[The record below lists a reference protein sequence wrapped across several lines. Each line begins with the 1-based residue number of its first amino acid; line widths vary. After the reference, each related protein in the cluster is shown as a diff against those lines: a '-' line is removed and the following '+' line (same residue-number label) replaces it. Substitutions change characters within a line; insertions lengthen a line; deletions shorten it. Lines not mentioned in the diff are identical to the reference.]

1 MPTTPAMQWQAYL
14 AALKGNFTKIAKLE
28 FLQPDNSVAF
38 AVDNNYKNRRSVA
51 FIQEGNLS
59 VNLQN
64 GMRRQAS
71 ITLSNTDGEYDYN
84 VNNIWFGTRIRLQ
97 EGLILPDG
105 TEFYI
110 PQGVFY
116 IKDPEDNYFPDRK
129 TVTFNLVDK
138 WAVLNNDLFGTLEG
152 IYEVPVNS
160 PIFNAIS
167 SVLLLPKSGISGDAP
182 IDNVPPLFTEYYN
195 GKTTHLPNG
204 TDFPLTYTPYTYR
217 NDSENGTYA
226 DIILALNSMLVGW
239 IGYDQTGRLRLDPS
253 QDDIDDSTK
262 PILWEF
268 TPTEQQFL
276 GASYVL
282 KNSEV
287 YNDIIVQGESNDE
300 YAQIGGRAI
309 NQDPASDTNI
319 FSSVGRR
326 PLRLSSSGYYTEQQ
340 CKDLA
345 AWHLK
350 RNTVLKKS
358 VTISSTQMFHI
369 VENNLCTI
377 VRPDRGGRVERH
389 LITGFS
395 RPIGQTGQMTINAT
409 SVNDFPNATIL

>member
-1 MPTTPAMQWQAYL
+1 MATNPIQQWQAYL
-14 AALKGNFTKIAKLE
+14 AALRGNFTKIAKLE
-28 FLQPDNSVAF
+28 FLQPDNSIAF
-38 AVDNNYKNRRSVA
+38 AVDTNYKNKRSNA
-51 FIQEGNLS
+51 FIQEGTLS
-59 VNLQN
+59 ANLQN

-129 TVTFNLVDK
+129 TVVFNLVDK

-160 PIFNAIS
+160 PIFDAIA
-167 SVLLLPKSGISGDAP
+167 SVLLLPKSGVTGDYP
-182 IDNVPPLFTEYYN
+182 IDNVPPLFTEFYN
-195 GKTTHLPNG
+195 GKTTLLPDR
-204 TDFPLTYTPYTYR
+204 TSVPLTRTPYTYR

-253 QDDIDDSTK
+253 QDDIDDSSK

-287 YNDIIVQGESNDE
+287 YNDVIVQSESTDD
-300 YAQIGGRAI
+300 YAQVGGRAI

-319 FSSVGRR
+319 HSAVGRR

-345 AWHLK
+345 AFHLK

-395 RPIGQTGQMTINAT
+395 RPIGQTGHMTINAT
-409 SVNDFPNATIL
+409 SVNDFPNATIV